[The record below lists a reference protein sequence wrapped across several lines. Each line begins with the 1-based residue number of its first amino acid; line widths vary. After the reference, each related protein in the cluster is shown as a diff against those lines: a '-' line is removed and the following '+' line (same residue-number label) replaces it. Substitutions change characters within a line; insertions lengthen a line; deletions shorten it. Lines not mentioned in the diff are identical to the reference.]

1 MTKVTGFL
9 LHRILHTKIC
19 LTNSPQAIPVV
30 PTVLTYVIYFE
41 LLLVLIL
48 LLIYCGCGK
57 TTLLRIIAGLEDVNS
72 GTIILQDKDITNLE
86 PSKRGFGIVFQ
97 SYALFPNMTAYNN
110 IAFPLKER
118 KVSKEKIDNKVKEV
132 LETVGLTNE
141 AHKYPKALSG
151 GQQQRIAIA
160 RALAL
165 EPKFLLLDEP
175 MSALDAKVRH
185 KLRMD
190 IKRLQKEL
198 NITTIMVT
206 HDQEEAITM
215 ADKIAIL
222 NGGDIMQIGTPEE
235 IYQNPQNLFTAQ
247 FIGDTNCFD
256 NGDSILTVRPEYVQ
270 IEKST
275 KENYQGII
283 SNIEFRGNLLRVEI
297 KDKLNE
303 NFIISDVSI
312 KEWVN
317 LNLVEGDLVKISID
331 EKYYLK
337 YPKVKGA

>member
-1 MTKVTGFL
+1 FKSYDQKKVLNNISLDIEEGEFL
-9 LHRILHTKIC
+9 C
-19 LTNSPQAIPVV
+19 LLGPS
-30 PTVLTYVIYFE
+30 
-41 LLLVLIL
+41 
-48 LLIYCGCGK
+48 GCGK

>member
-1 MTKVTGFL
+1 MSYLKINNVFKSYDQKKVLNNISLDIEEGEFL
-9 LHRILHTKIC
+9 C
-19 LTNSPQAIPVV
+19 LLGPS
-30 PTVLTYVIYFE
+30 
-41 LLLVLIL
+41 
-48 LLIYCGCGK
+48 GCGK

-256 NGDSILTVRPEYVQ
+256 NGYYILTVRPEYVQ

>member
-1 MTKVTGFL
+1 MSYLKINNVFKSYDQKKVLNNISLDIEEGEFL
-9 LHRILHTKIC
+9 C
-19 LTNSPQAIPVV
+19 LLGPS
-30 PTVLTYVIYFE
+30 
-41 LLLVLIL
+41 
-48 LLIYCGCGK
+48 GCGK

-331 EKYYLK
+331 GKYYLK

>member
-1 MTKVTGFL
+1 MSYLKINNVFKSYDQKRVLNNIRLDIEEGEFL
-9 LHRILHTKIC
+9 C
-19 LTNSPQAIPVV
+19 LLGPS
-30 PTVLTYVIYFE
+30 
-41 LLLVLIL
+41 
-48 LLIYCGCGK
+48 GCGK

-72 GTIILQDKDITNLE
+72 GAIILQDKDITNLE

-270 IEKST
+270 IEKAT

>member
-1 MTKVTGFL
+1 MSYLKINNVFKNYDQKRVLNNISLDIEEGEFL
-9 LHRILHTKIC
+9 C
-19 LTNSPQAIPVV
+19 LLGPS
-30 PTVLTYVIYFE
+30 
-41 LLLVLIL
+41 
-48 LLIYCGCGK
+48 GCGK

-72 GTIILQDKDITNLE
+72 GAIILQDKDITNLE

-118 KVSKEKIDNKVKEV
+118 KISKEKIDSKVKEV
-132 LETVGLTNE
+132 LEIVGLTNE

-151 GQQQRIAIA
+151 GQQQRVAIA

-190 IKRLQKEL
+190 IKKLQKEL

-283 SNIEFRGNLLRVEI
+283 SNVEFRGNLLRVEI

>member
-1 MTKVTGFL
+1 MSYLKINNVFKSYDQKRVLNNISLDIEEGEFL
-9 LHRILHTKIC
+9 C
-19 LTNSPQAIPVV
+19 LLGPS
-30 PTVLTYVIYFE
+30 
-41 LLLVLIL
+41 
-48 LLIYCGCGK
+48 GCGK

-72 GTIILQDKDITNLE
+72 GAIILQDKDITNLE

-222 NGGDIMQIGTPEE
+222 NGGDIVQIGTPEE

-270 IEKST
+270 IEKAT

>member
-1 MTKVTGFL
+1 MSYLKINNVFKSYDQKRVLNNISLDIEEGEFL
-9 LHRILHTKIC
+9 C
-19 LTNSPQAIPVV
+19 LLGPS
-30 PTVLTYVIYFE
+30 
-41 LLLVLIL
+41 
-48 LLIYCGCGK
+48 GCGK
-57 TTLLRIIAGLEDVNS
+57 TTLLGIIAGLEDVNS
-72 GTIILQDKDITNLE
+72 GAIILQDKDITNLE

-270 IEKST
+270 IEKAT

>member
-1 MTKVTGFL
+1 MSYLKINNVFKSYDQKRVLNNISLDIEEGEFL
-9 LHRILHTKIC
+9 C
-19 LTNSPQAIPVV
+19 LLGPS
-30 PTVLTYVIYFE
+30 
-41 LLLVLIL
+41 
-48 LLIYCGCGK
+48 GCGK

-72 GTIILQDKDITNLE
+72 GAIILQDKDITNLE

-141 AHKYPKALSG
+141 AYKYPKALSG

-270 IEKST
+270 IEKAT

>member
-1 MTKVTGFL
+1 MSYLKINNVFKNYDQKRVLNNISLDIEEGEFL
-9 LHRILHTKIC
+9 C
-19 LTNSPQAIPVV
+19 LLGPS
-30 PTVLTYVIYFE
+30 
-41 LLLVLIL
+41 
-48 LLIYCGCGK
+48 GCGK
-57 TTLLRIIAGLEDVNS
+57 TTLLRIIAGLEEVNS
-72 GTIILQDKDITNLE
+72 GAIILQDKDITNLE

-132 LETVGLTNE
+132 LEIVGLTHE

-283 SNIEFRGNLLRVEI
+283 SNIEFRGNLLRMEI

>member
-1 MTKVTGFL
+1 MSYLKINNVFKSYDQKRVLNNISLDIEEGEFL
-9 LHRILHTKIC
+9 C
-19 LTNSPQAIPVV
+19 LLGPS
-30 PTVLTYVIYFE
+30 
-41 LLLVLIL
+41 
-48 LLIYCGCGK
+48 GCGK

-72 GTIILQDKDITNLE
+72 GAIILQDKDITNLE

-110 IAFPLKER
+110 IDFPLKER

-132 LETVGLTNE
+132 LEIVGLTNE

-331 EKYYLK
+331 EEYYLK

>member
-1 MTKVTGFL
+1 MSYLKINNVFKSYDQKRVLNNISLDIEEGEFL
-9 LHRILHTKIC
+9 C
-19 LTNSPQAIPVV
+19 LLGPS
-30 PTVLTYVIYFE
+30 
-41 LLLVLIL
+41 
-48 LLIYCGCGK
+48 GCGK

-72 GTIILQDKDITNLE
+72 GAIILQDKDITNLE

>member
-1 MTKVTGFL
+1 MSYLKINNVFKNYDPKRVLNNISLDIEEGEFL
-9 LHRILHTKIC
+9 C
-19 LTNSPQAIPVV
+19 LLGPS
-30 PTVLTYVIYFE
+30 
-41 LLLVLIL
+41 
-48 LLIYCGCGK
+48 GCGK

-72 GTIILQDKDITNLE
+72 GAIILQDKDITNLE

-118 KVSKEKIDNKVKEV
+118 KISKEKIDSKVKEV
-132 LETVGLTNE
+132 LEIVGLTNE

-151 GQQQRIAIA
+151 GQQQRVAIA

-165 EPKFLLLDEP
+165 ELKFLLLDEP

-190 IKRLQKEL
+190 IKKLQKEL

>member
-1 MTKVTGFL
+1 MSYLKINNVFKSYDQKKVLNNISLDIEEGEFL
-9 LHRILHTKIC
+9 C
-19 LTNSPQAIPVV
+19 LLGPS
-30 PTVLTYVIYFE
+30 
-41 LLLVLIL
+41 
-48 LLIYCGCGK
+48 GCGK

-283 SNIEFRGNLLRVEI
+283 SNIEFRGE
-297 KDKLNE
+297 
-303 NFIISDVSI
+303 FIES
-312 KEWVN
+312 
-317 LNLVEGDLVKISID
+317 
-331 EKYYLK
+331 
-337 YPKVKGA
+337 

>member
-1 MTKVTGFL
+1 MSLDIEEGEFL
-9 LHRILHTKIC
+9 C
-19 LTNSPQAIPVV
+19 LLGPS
-30 PTVLTYVIYFE
+30 
-41 LLLVLIL
+41 
-48 LLIYCGCGK
+48 GCGK

>member
-1 MTKVTGFL
+1 MSYLKINNVFKSYDQKRVLNNISLDIEEGEFL
-9 LHRILHTKIC
+9 C
-19 LTNSPQAIPVV
+19 LLGPS
-30 PTVLTYVIYFE
+30 
-41 LLLVLIL
+41 
-48 LLIYCGCGK
+48 GCGK

>member
-1 MTKVTGFL
+1 MSYLKINNVFKSYDQKKVLNNISLDIEEGEFL
-9 LHRILHTKIC
+9 C
-19 LTNSPQAIPVV
+19 LLGPS
-30 PTVLTYVIYFE
+30 
-41 LLLVLIL
+41 
-48 LLIYCGCGK
+48 GCGK

-317 LNLVEGDLVKISID
+317 LNLVEG
-331 EKYYLK
+331 
-337 YPKVKGA
+337 

>member
-1 MTKVTGFL
+1 MDIEEGEFL
-9 LHRILHTKIC
+9 C
-19 LTNSPQAIPVV
+19 LLGPS
-30 PTVLTYVIYFE
+30 
-41 LLLVLIL
+41 
-48 LLIYCGCGK
+48 GCGK

-72 GTIILQDKDITNLE
+72 GDIILQDKDITNLE

-118 KVSKEKIDNKVKEV
+118 KISKEKIDNKVKEV
-132 LETVGLTNE
+132 LEIVGLTNE

>member
-1 MTKVTGFL
+1 MSYLKIKNVFKNYDQKRVLNNISLDIEEGEFL
-9 LHRILHTKIC
+9 C
-19 LTNSPQAIPVV
+19 LLGPS
-30 PTVLTYVIYFE
+30 
-41 LLLVLIL
+41 
-48 LLIYCGCGK
+48 GCGK

-72 GTIILQDKDITNLE
+72 GDIILQDKDITNLE

-118 KVSKEKIDNKVKEV
+118 KISKEKIDNKVKEV
-132 LETVGLTNE
+132 LEIVGLTNE

-283 SNIEFRGNLLRVEI
+283 SNIEFRRNLLRVEI

>member
-1 MTKVTGFL
+1 MSYLKINNVFKSYDQKKVLNNISLDIEEGEFL
-9 LHRILHTKIC
+9 C
-19 LTNSPQAIPVV
+19 LLGPS
-30 PTVLTYVIYFE
+30 
-41 LLLVLIL
+41 
-48 LLIYCGCGK
+48 GCGK

-317 LNLVEGDLVKISID
+317 LNLIEGDLVKISID

>member
-1 MTKVTGFL
+1 MSYLKINNVFKSYDQKKVLNNISLDIEEGEFL
-9 LHRILHTKIC
+9 C
-19 LTNSPQAIPVV
+19 LLGPS
-30 PTVLTYVIYFE
+30 
-41 LLLVLIL
+41 
-48 LLIYCGCGK
+48 GCGK

-86 PSKRGFGIVFQ
+86 PSKRGFGIAFQ

>member
-1 MTKVTGFL
+1 MSYLKINNVFKSYDQKKVLNNISLDIEEGEFL
-9 LHRILHTKIC
+9 C
-19 LTNSPQAIPVV
+19 LLGPS
-30 PTVLTYVIYFE
+30 
-41 LLLVLIL
+41 
-48 LLIYCGCGK
+48 GCGK

-256 NGDSILTVRPEYVQ
+256 NGDSILTVRPEDVQ

>member
-1 MTKVTGFL
+1 MSYLKINNVFKSYDQKRVLNNISLDIEEGEFL
-9 LHRILHTKIC
+9 C
-19 LTNSPQAIPVV
+19 LLGPS
-30 PTVLTYVIYFE
+30 
-41 LLLVLIL
+41 
-48 LLIYCGCGK
+48 GCGK

-118 KVSKEKIDNKVKEV
+118 KVSKGKIDNKVKEV

-270 IEKST
+270 IEKAT

-303 NFIISDVSI
+303 NFIISDASI

>member
-1 MTKVTGFL
+1 MSYLKINNVFKSYDQKRVLNNISLDIEEGEFL
-9 LHRILHTKIC
+9 C
-19 LTNSPQAIPVV
+19 LLGPS
-30 PTVLTYVIYFE
+30 
-41 LLLVLIL
+41 
-48 LLIYCGCGK
+48 GCGK
-57 TTLLRIIAGLEDVNS
+57 TTLLKIIAGLEDVNS

>member
-1 MTKVTGFL
+1 MSYLKINNVFKSYDQKRVLNNISLDIEEGEFL
-9 LHRILHTKIC
+9 C
-19 LTNSPQAIPVV
+19 LLGPS
-30 PTVLTYVIYFE
+30 
-41 LLLVLIL
+41 
-48 LLIYCGCGK
+48 GCGK

-165 EPKFLLLDEP
+165 EPKILLLDEP

>member
-1 MTKVTGFL
+1 MSYLKINNVFKSYDQKRVLNNISLDIEEGEFL
-9 LHRILHTKIC
+9 C
-19 LTNSPQAIPVV
+19 LLGPS
-30 PTVLTYVIYFE
+30 
-41 LLLVLIL
+41 
-48 LLIYCGCGK
+48 GCGK

-270 IEKST
+270 IEKSA

-337 YPKVKGA
+337 YSKVKGA

>member
-1 MTKVTGFL
+1 MSYLKINNVFKSYDQKRVLNNISLDIEEGEFL
-9 LHRILHTKIC
+9 C
-19 LTNSPQAIPVV
+19 LLGPS
-30 PTVLTYVIYFE
+30 
-41 LLLVLIL
+41 
-48 LLIYCGCGK
+48 GCGK

-72 GTIILQDKDITNLE
+72 GAIILQDKDITNLE

-222 NGGDIMQIGTPEE
+222 NGGDIMQIGTLEE

-270 IEKST
+270 IEKAT

>member
-1 MTKVTGFL
+1 MSYLKINNVFKSYDQKKVLNNISLDIEEGEFL
-9 LHRILHTKIC
+9 C
-19 LTNSPQAIPVV
+19 LLGPS
-30 PTVLTYVIYFE
+30 
-41 LLLVLIL
+41 
-48 LLIYCGCGK
+48 GCGK

-256 NGDSILTVRPEYVQ
+256 NGDSILTVRQEYVQ

>member
-1 MTKVTGFL
+1 MSYLKINNVFKSYDQKRVLNNISLDIEEGEFL
-9 LHRILHTKIC
+9 C
-19 LTNSPQAIPVV
+19 LLGPS
-30 PTVLTYVIYFE
+30 
-41 LLLVLIL
+41 
-48 LLIYCGCGK
+48 GCGK

-275 KENYQGII
+275 KENYQVII

>member
-1 MTKVTGFL
+1 MSYLKINNVFKSYDQKRVLNNISLDIEEGEFL
-9 LHRILHTKIC
+9 C
-19 LTNSPQAIPVV
+19 LLGPS
-30 PTVLTYVIYFE
+30 
-41 LLLVLIL
+41 
-48 LLIYCGCGK
+48 GCGK

-72 GTIILQDKDITNLE
+72 GAIILQDKDITNLE

-215 ADKIAIL
+215 SDKIAIL

-270 IEKST
+270 IEKAT

>member
-1 MTKVTGFL
+1 MCLKVMTKRVLNNISLDIEEGEFL
-9 LHRILHTKIC
+9 C
-19 LTNSPQAIPVV
+19 LLGPS
-30 PTVLTYVIYFE
+30 
-41 LLLVLIL
+41 
-48 LLIYCGCGK
+48 GCGK

>member
-1 MTKVTGFL
+1 MSYLKINNVFKSYDPKRVLNNISLDIEEGEFL
-9 LHRILHTKIC
+9 C
-19 LTNSPQAIPVV
+19 LLGPS
-30 PTVLTYVIYFE
+30 
-41 LLLVLIL
+41 
-48 LLIYCGCGK
+48 GCGK

-118 KVSKEKIDNKVKEV
+118 KVSKGKIDNKVKEV